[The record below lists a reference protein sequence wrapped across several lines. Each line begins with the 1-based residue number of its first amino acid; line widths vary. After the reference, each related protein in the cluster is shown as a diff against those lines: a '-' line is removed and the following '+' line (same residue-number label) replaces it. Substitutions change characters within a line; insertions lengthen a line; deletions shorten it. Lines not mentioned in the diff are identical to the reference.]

1 MTRSIKWR
9 MVSIFVLLVVIVM
22 IISGMLIVYQTKK
35 YEYNI
40 IREELVATANSVYAS
55 VIIDLPSSEIEGHII
70 EMIEEQSVLLKGKV
84 YLLDE
89 KGGIIY
95 TQEVSTE
102 EQRFNTAQVMAA
114 ITQSEI
120 EELDEVHLSGN
131 SATYLGYARPIIK
144 NNNVIYVIYVLA
156 STVQVQEKVSAI
168 TSVIAIA
175 VLLAIV
181 LSILLAFLFSA
192 FLTKPIIALTKKAR
206 EMSKG
211 ELKNPIEVFSNDE
224 IGELTTNFN
233 RMAFSLNETLA
244 QIASEKNK
252 METVITH
259 MTDGILVFDNFG
271 ILIHYNPASIRMLK
285 IKNALS
291 FNDIFGTKLKIS
303 FEKVLG
309 DVEKKQRKITV
320 TLDEAY
326 YSIDFAKYIDKNGI
340 IQGLICVIQDI
351 TEHKKLENMQKE
363 FVANVSHEL
372 RTPLTTI
379 KSYAETLL
387 EGALED
393 IEVAE
398 RFLGVI
404 NKESDRMTSLV
415 QDLLELSK
423 LDNQKTSF
431 DRSEINLAEI
441 VRTIAR
447 NYEIHAKKKNQH
459 LECQI
464 IEENALILGDA
475 NRIEQVIKNI
485 LSNAVKYSPE
495 YADVQVRL
503 INDGVYYV
511 LEIRDTGMGIPK
523 EDLEH
528 IFDRFYR
535 VDKARSR
542 AMGGTGLGLAIAK
555 EIMELHKGW
564 IKVES
569 EVEKGTCFYLYFLMH
584 KKENDIE

>member
-22 IISGMLIVYQTKK
+22 IAAGMLIVYQTKN

-40 IREELVATANSVYAS
+40 IREELVATANSVYSS
-55 VIIDLPSSEIEGHII
+55 VIIDLPSTEIEGYII
-70 EMIEEQSVLLKGKV
+70 EMIEEQSGLLKGRV
-84 YLLDE
+84 YLLDD
-89 KGGIIY
+89 KGGIVY
-95 TQEVSTE
+95 TQAISTE

-114 ITQSEI
+114 ITQAEI

-131 SATYLGYARPIIK
+131 AATYLGYAKPIVK

-175 VLLAIV
+175 VLLATF
-181 LSILLAFLFSA
+181 LSIVLAFLFSN

-211 ELKNPIEVFSNDE
+211 ELKNPIEVYSNDE

-271 ILIHYNPASIRMLK
+271 VLIHFNPASVRMMK

-291 FNDIFGTKLKIS
+291 FNDVFGTKLKIS
-303 FEKVLG
+303 FEKILR
-309 DVEKKQRKITV
+309 DVENKQRKLTMSI
-320 TLDEAY
+320 DEAY
-326 YSIDFAKYIDKNGI
+326 YSVDFAKYIDKNGI

-351 TEHKKLENMQKE
+351 TEHKKLEKMQKE

-387 EGALED
+387 EGAMED
-393 IEVAE
+393 LDIAE

-415 QDLLELSK
+415 QDLLDLSK
-423 LDNQKTSF
+423 LDSQKSSLGQ
-431 DRSEINLAEI
+431 SEINLAEI
-441 VRTIAR
+441 LQTSAN
-447 NYEIHAKKKNQH
+447 NYEIHARKKRQH
-459 LECQI
+459 LDCQI
-464 IEENALILGDA
+464 IETDAQILGDA

-495 YADVQVRL
+495 DADIQVRL

-511 LEIRDTGMGIPK
+511 VEIRDTGMGIPK

-569 EVEKGTCFYLYFLMH
+569 EIEKGTCFYLYFLMH

>member
-9 MVSIFVLLVVIVM
+9 MVSIFVLLVIIVM
-22 IISGMLIVYQTKK
+22 IISGMLIVYQTKN

-40 IREELVATANSVYAS
+40 IQEELVATANSVYLS
-55 VIIDLPSSEIEGHII
+55 VATDLPSDEIQSYIVD
-70 EMIEEQSVLLKGKV
+70 MIEEQSILLKGNV

-89 KGGIIY
+89 KGGIVY
-95 TQEVSTE
+95 TQAMSTE

-114 ITQSEI
+114 LTQSQI
-120 EELDEVHLSGN
+120 QELDEVHLYGDT
-131 SATYLGYARPIIK
+131 ATYLGYARPIIK
-144 NNNVIYVIYVLA
+144 NDKVVYVIYVLA
-156 STVQVQEKVSAI
+156 STEQVRDKI
-168 TSVIAIA
+168 TAMASVIALA
-175 VLLAIV
+175 VLVAIV
-181 LSILLAFLFSA
+181 LSIILAFLFSA

-211 ELKNPIEVFSNDE
+211 ELDNPIEVYSDDE

-233 RMAFSLNETLA
+233 RMAISLNETLA
-244 QIASEKNK
+244 QIANEKNK

-271 ILIHYNPASIRMLK
+271 TLIHYNPASIRMLK
-285 IKNALS
+285 IKKALY
-291 FNDIFGTKLKIS
+291 FNEIFGEKLKIS
-303 FEKVLG
+303 FAKVLK
-309 DVEKKQRKITV
+309 DVETKQRKLTV
-320 TLDEAY
+320 ALDDAY
-326 YSIDFAKYIDKNGI
+326 YSIDFAKYIDKDGI
-340 IQGLICVIQDI
+340 IQGVICVIQDI

-387 EGALED
+387 EGAVED
-393 IEVAE
+393 LDIAE
-398 RFLGVI
+398 RFLNVI
-404 NKESDRMTSLV
+404 NKESDRMTNLV

-423 LDNQKTSF
+423 LDSQKNSF
-431 DRSEINLAEI
+431 NRSELNLAEL
-441 VRTIAR
+441 VATVVQ
-447 NYEIHAKKKNQH
+447 NYEIHVQKKKQH
-459 LECQI
+459 LDCQI
-464 IEENALILGDA
+464 FEEHAQILGDVH
-475 NRIEQVIKNI
+475 RIEQVIKNI

-495 YADVQVRL
+495 GAEVRIRL

-511 LEIRDTGMGIPK
+511 VEIKDTGMGIPQ
-523 EDLEH
+523 EDLEY

-555 EIMELHKGW
+555 EIMDLHKGW

-569 EVEKGTCFYLYFLMH
+569 EIEKGTSFYLYFLMH
-584 KKENDIE
+584 KNEKN